1 MRGITMELRGWSDN
15 FDKFYTDVLK
25 TLSSTQMD
33 DTKRFNRVI
42 SNMKISY
49 ENAYQGKLFN

>member
-1 MRGITMELRGWSDN
+1 MRGITLELRGWSDN

-25 TLSSTQMD
+25 TLADQKLD

-42 SNMKISY
+42 SNMKIGF
-49 ENAYQGKLFN
+49 ENAY